1 MLIHTLKAFSPVK
14 FPVKI
19 GVPKTSKCFVLHFLS
34 LPAPLLR
41 GFLFTISASISAT
54 HRWMS
59 VWNQK
64 TVSAQRL
71 SPPSHLR
78 ELSRLFRRRHA
89 VRLYGSHLRPVRSA
103 RECCRGILPVSA
115 SFPLPCRRVL
125 SRSQRLAACR
135 ARYLW
140 GTSTGGGLWYSGPW
154 PVFPAFPG
162 VREAILFT
170 YVNHV
175 KKNVHHKKHI
185 WRKKSRPVRAGSFA
199 ACSI

>member
-1 MLIHTLKAFSPVK
+1 MS
-14 FPVKI
+14 
-19 GVPKTSKCFVLHFLS
+19 
-34 LPAPLLR
+34 
-41 GFLFTISASISAT
+41 
-54 HRWMS
+54 WMP

-89 VRLYGSHLRPVRSA
+89 VRLYGSHLRPVRSS
-103 RECCRGILPVSA
+103 RVSCRGILPVSA

-154 PVFPAFPG
+154 PVFPTFPG
-162 VREAILFT
+162 VREAILLCK
-170 YVNHV
+170 NNIV
-175 KKNVHHKKHI
+175 KKCFFIITFRGKKNPA
-185 WRKKSRPVRAGSFA
+185 PVSGAGFLWEIVQ
-199 ACSI
+199 CGMLYIFFG

>member
-1 MLIHTLKAFSPVK
+1 MV
-14 FPVKI
+14 
-19 GVPKTSKCFVLHFLS
+19 
-34 LPAPLLR
+34 
-41 GFLFTISASISAT
+41 SASISAT
-54 HRWMS
+54 HRWLP

-71 SPPSHLR
+71 SPPLHLR

-115 SFPLPCRRVL
+115 SPLPCRRVL

-154 PVFPAFPG
+154 PVFPTFPG
-162 VREAILFT
+162 VREVRIFQSKN
-170 YVNHV
+170 YG
-175 KKNVHHKKHI
+175 KKKYFQKKI
-185 WRKKSRPVRAGSFA
+185 MGRKKIPPGRRDFSKLIFVS
-199 ACSI
+199 